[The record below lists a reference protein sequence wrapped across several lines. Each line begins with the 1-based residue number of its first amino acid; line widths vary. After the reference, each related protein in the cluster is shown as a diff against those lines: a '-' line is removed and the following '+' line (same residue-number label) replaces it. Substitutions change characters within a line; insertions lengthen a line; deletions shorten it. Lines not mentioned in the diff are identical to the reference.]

1 MPSFTLC
8 GAVSFVVF
16 DPMPFFIVFYMAL
29 KGLKVSTNHVI
40 VSVLTNVRKAKAV
53 KNNMATSPGVPIT
66 FSINVT
72 HAMPCCPPGLKMLS
86 CIKGVSISV
95 NATEVHTIVKKVT
108 KNHFHRLAV

>member
-1 MPSFTLC
+1 MLLFLC
-8 GAVSFVVF
+8 SRMSG
-16 DPMPFFIVFYMAL
+16 
-29 KGLKVSTNHVI
+29 
-40 VSVLTNVRKAKAV
+40 KAKAV

-95 NATEVHTIVKKVT
+95 NVTEVHTIVKKSHEEPFPQIGCVEAE
-108 KNHFHRLAV
+108 HFAAYEQKEQRNEEWGIRNSL